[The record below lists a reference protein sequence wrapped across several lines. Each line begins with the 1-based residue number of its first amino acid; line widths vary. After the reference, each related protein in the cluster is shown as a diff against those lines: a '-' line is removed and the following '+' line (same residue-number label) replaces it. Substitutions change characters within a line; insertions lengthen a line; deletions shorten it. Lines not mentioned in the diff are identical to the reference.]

1 MGDKKG
7 TVVPNKKNITK
18 PKFFPVFIGLLALLM
33 LVNMIPVVFILRDR
47 KVDVMYIEYKDHL
60 DREQSVE
67 DMVEMYY
74 SADDEKDKE
83 KCFNSLRY
91 LMYRSASEEKSQYAV
106 YFGNEKVLETTP
118 GYFACAVIS
127 ENPDEMDD
135 TWYVL
140 EDQSYLEPL
149 LKYKNGKYDHEKN
162 AGRKDKY
169 SLYRYEEELDLQIGD
184 IPKMYD
190 VNFLTIYV
198 NEEKQTF
205 IPGKIEVFDYY
216 SLKTLDVIDCTPAD
230 TKGYEL
236 VESFYKDDEDF
247 LYISNPSLFYVESYT
262 EGEVDTQTFSDS
274 GALGT
279 EEHRAD
285 YRWTLDYN
293 GPDFGISYSEL
304 YKVLPLTT
312 IFIHA
317 AAFVLALAVALVI
330 SVIIYNRRKTT
341 WEIFEYRKK
350 TTAAMAHDLKTPLA
364 AMAAYAEN
372 LEYDI
377 NSEKRAYY
385 SAKIRENIDCMSK
398 TVEGIL
404 DFSKSET
411 GTIKTTQSDIDVRE
425 LIQKEVTATS
435 EIFKKNNITVDV
447 KGEGKVN
454 SSKDLLEQSVRNLI
468 SNAAKYARPGTTV
481 DIAIDGTG
489 FTITNLTDQ
498 KIADPSK
505 LKEPFVKGEESRGSE
520 NGTGLGLSIADN
532 SLAAAGH
539 KLDISVEGD
548 TFKAVVRW

>member
-7 TVVPNKKNITK
+7 AVVPKKKTIKK

-33 LVNMIPVVFILRDR
+33 IVNMIPVVFILNIRR
-47 KVDVMYIEYKDHL
+47 VDVMDIEYRAHL
-60 DREQSVE
+60 DREQAIE
-67 DMVEMYY
+67 DMIKEYY
-74 SADDEKDKE
+74 SADDEEDKE

-106 YFGNEKVLETTP
+106 YLGDKKVLETTP
-118 GYFACAVIS
+118 GYFACAVVS
-127 ENPDEMDD
+127 GNPDEMDD

-140 EDQSYLEPL
+140 ENQSYLEPL

-184 IPKMYD
+184 IPKMYE
-190 VNFLTIYV
+190 VNFLTIYI
-198 NEEKQTF
+198 NQEKHTF
-205 IPGKIEVFDYY
+205 IPGTIEVYDYY
-216 SLKTLDVIDCTPAD
+216 SLKTLDVIDCTPED
-230 TKGYEL
+230 TNGYEYL
-236 VESFYKDDEDF
+236 NSYYEDEEDYR
-247 LYISNPSLFYVESYT
+247 YISNPSLLYVDSCT
-262 EGEVDTQTFSDS
+262 EDKVDITNR
-274 GALGT
+274 
-279 EEHRAD
+279 ENYE
-285 YRWTLDYN
+285 WTLDCSAT
-293 GPDFGISYSEL
+293 DFAISYSDMI
-304 YKVLPLTT
+304 KVLPLTT

-317 AAFVLALAVALVI
+317 AAFVLALAAALVI

-341 WEIFEYRKK
+341 WEVFEYRKK

-385 SAKIRENIDCMSK
+385 SAKIRENIDYMSK

-404 DFSKSET
+404 DFSKNET
-411 GTIKTTQSDIDVRE
+411 GTIKTSQSEINVHE
-425 LIQKEVTATS
+425 LIRNEVKVAS
-435 EIFKKNNITVDV
+435 ELFKKNNITVEI

-454 SSKDLLEQSVRNLI
+454 SSKDLIEQSVRNLI
-468 SNAAKYARPGTTV
+468 SNAAKYARPGTAV
-481 DIAIDGTG
+481 DIVIDDTG

-498 KIADPSK
+498 KIEDASK

-520 NGTGLGLSIADN
+520 NGSGLGLSIADN

-548 TFKAVVRW
+548 TFKAIVRW